1 MLRRFPWSS
10 LSSMI
15 LPIALVLILGLQTG
29 AFYREIGASGRL
41 VWHVNPQWFSD
52 HFILIAFVTVGFV
65 GPGLFGL
72 VRKWWAHRDF
82 DRFDEEGY
90 LTYATVRDIRWTS
103 SGKATVGITT
113 IEGYE
118 LDLKN
123 LPEIALRGRTEGDQ
137 LPIYVLPDAP
147 KRAVWA
153 GEIDPPEQHTLV
165 PDYYDDNGLAWR
177 DAQARHDMQLK
188 KGAAEKWIT
197 DFVNRTIP
205 DEVVEDALSRS
216 RAREV
221 DQSDTLPG
229 QALHTKFVRLSFF
242 DFFIIP
248 FLLVHGGAFLSVGLG
263 VSFSTDAPFLFGSI
277 FAIVGLVEM
286 GVLGFMIVR
295 VLRKLMRRARL
306 TANGVQKS
314 ALYLGSTGSNIRVNG
329 VQRRALVLEID
340 GTRYQHGS
348 FSPRKISHLQQ
359 GQSLEILQDRAD
371 PKVVFVQSL

>member
-10 LSSMI
+10 LFSMI
-15 LPIALVLILGLQTG
+15 VPIAVVLIWGLQTG
-29 AFYREIGASGRL
+29 AFYREFDASGGL

-52 HFILIAFVTVGFV
+52 HFIPIAFVTVVFA
-65 GPGLFGL
+65 GPGLLGL
-72 VRKWWAHRDF
+72 VRKWKAHRDF
-82 DRFDEEGY
+82 ERFDEDGY
-90 LTYATVRDIRWTS
+90 LTYATVRNIRWAS

-113 IEGYE
+113 IEGHE

-123 LPEIALRGRTEGDQ
+123 LPETAVRGRTEGDQ

-147 KRAVWA
+147 KKAVWA
-153 GEIDPPEQHTLV
+153 GEIDPPEQHTLA
-165 PDYYDDNGLAWR
+165 PRYGDEDGLAWR
-177 DAQARHDMQLK
+177 DAQARYGVQLK
-188 KGAAEKWIT
+188 KDAAEKWIT
-197 DFVNRTIP
+197 DFINRTIP
-205 DEVVEDALSRS
+205 DEAVEDALTRS
-216 RAREV
+216 KIKEAS
-221 DQSDTLPG
+221 QLNILPG

-248 FLLVHGGAFLSVGLG
+248 FLLVHGGVFLSVGLG
-263 VSFSTDAPFLFGSI
+263 VSFSTDAPFVFGSI

-329 VQRRALVLEID
+329 VQRRALILEID

-348 FSPRKISHLQQ
+348 FSPHKISHLQQ
-359 GQSLEILQDRAD
+359 GQSLEILQDRVD